1 MSSESLCK
9 FLLIS
14 LFTMISC
21 GSDDNEVASATVPVP
36 DGIIDERELYTVSTL
51 TEPFDGSGGL
61 TVDKDGMIYVADF
74 GDFINNA
81 NGEHVSRIDPE
92 TGQVTEYASGLVGP
106 SGNVFSANGN
116 LFQANIA
123 GNFISEISG
132 EGEVTEF
139 VSQGLNSP
147 VGVVFDPQGNLYA
160 CNCASQSIQ
169 IITPDR
175 TSSRFV
181 TSGLLRCPNGLT
193 IDNDGRLY
201 AANFSNGNVIKVSPD
216 AQAEIFVTI
225 PGGSN
230 AHLVFKDEVIY
241 VLSRSGNRLY
251 KVNLEGEIS
260 LIAGT
265 GSRGNDDGSGEVATF
280 YIPNGIGVSPD
291 GSKIYVVSRLLG
303 EGTPLNPVL
312 VRVVELK

>member
-1 MSSESLCK
+1 MSESLYK
-9 FLLIS
+9 FLLIG

-21 GSDDNEVASATVPVP
+21 GSDDDEVTNASIPVP
-36 DGIIDERELYTVSTL
+36 DGVIDERALYKVSTL
-51 TEPFDGSGGL
+51 TESFEGSGGL
-61 TVDKDGMIYVADF
+61 TVDQDGMIYVADF
-74 GDFINNA
+74 GDFINDA
-81 NGEHVSRIDPE
+81 NGVHVSRIDPE
-92 TGQVTEYASGLVGP
+92 TGEVAEFATGLDGP
-106 SGNVFSANGN
+106 SGNVFSADGT

-123 GNFISEISG
+123 GNFISEISSD
-132 EGEVTEF
+132 GEVTEF
-139 VSQGLNSP
+139 VRQGLNSP
-147 VGVVFDPQGNLYA
+147 VGVVFDPEGNLYA

-169 IITPDR
+169 IITPDKA
-175 TSSRFV
+175 SSRFV

-193 IDNDGRLY
+193 IDDNGNLY

-216 AQAEIFVTI
+216 AQAETFVTI

-230 AHLVFKDEVIY
+230 AHLIFKNDVIY

-251 KVNLEGEIS
+251 RVSLDGEIA

-265 GSRGNDDGSGEVATF
+265 GSRGNDDGSGEEATF

-291 GSKIYVVSRLLG
+291 GNKIYVVSRLLG

-312 VRVVELK
+312 VRVIELK